1 MNHKR
6 FFQATFVLMMV
17 LASALGCPGYAMEE
31 SDRKFVEYCLHNFQD
46 LGTAEPLI
54 KKVSAILEKDP
65 GATRAR
71 FLLGLLLEKS
81 GYESLALEQ
90 YQRCVEE
97 YPQSYDFHYQL
108 LLVSI
113 KARETELMQAELA
126 ELKKLAAGD
135 GLKLLQLGL
144 TMENAGFSKFADD
157 LYEEA
162 ARART
167 RAFGV
172 GYALARIRFD
182 QGRFDDAIKCLNW
195 DLVKEP
201 GSVKANMLKGEILLK
216 LGLSREAT
224 ICYMR
229 AFSKDPC
236 TDDAAH
242 RVSRELVKSG
252 NYEAALGPALTDFLC
267 KGSDKEKLEESK
279 KFARLILNKVPNRI
293 VEESVQAVA
302 RAAPTDSHRQFFY
315 LAVGSLFDDANR
327 KGMAMDCYEKALS
340 IRLNPPNDMMLA
352 RGYYRLGLDY
362 ELWKRKPEEAL
373 ILYNKSLETLPG
385 AREVEMARKRLA
397 ERLEN
402 KDSDFSWRLKNSILG
417 AMRSKD

>member
-17 LASALGCPGYAMEE
+17 LATALGCPGYAMDE
-31 SDRKFVEYCLHNFQD
+31 SDRKFVEYCLHNFQA
-46 LGTAEPLI
+46 LGTVEPLI
-54 KKVSAILEKDP
+54 KKVSAILETDP

-90 YQRCVEE
+90 YQRCIEE

-113 KARETELMQAELA
+113 KTRETELMQAQLA

-279 KFARLILNKVPNRI
+279 KFARLILNKVPDKI
-293 VEESVQAVA
+293 IEESVQAVA
-302 RAAPTDSHRQFFY
+302 RAAPTDGHRQFFY

-340 IRLNPPNDMMLA
+340 IRLNPPDDMMLA

-362 ELWKRKPEEAL
+362 EL
-373 ILYNKSLETLPG
+373 
-385 AREVEMARKRLA
+385 
-397 ERLEN
+397 
-402 KDSDFSWRLKNSILG
+402 
-417 AMRSKD
+417 

>member
-17 LASALGCPGYAMEE
+17 LATALGCPGYAMDE
-31 SDRKFVEYCLHNFQD
+31 SDRKFVEYCLHNFQT

-113 KARETELMQAELA
+113 KTRETELMQAELA

-157 LYEEA
+157 LYEAA

-279 KFARLILNKVPNRI
+279 KFARLILNKVPSRI

-302 RAAPTDSHRQFFY
+302 RAAPTDNHRQFFY

-385 AREVEMARKRLA
+385 AKEVEMARKRLA